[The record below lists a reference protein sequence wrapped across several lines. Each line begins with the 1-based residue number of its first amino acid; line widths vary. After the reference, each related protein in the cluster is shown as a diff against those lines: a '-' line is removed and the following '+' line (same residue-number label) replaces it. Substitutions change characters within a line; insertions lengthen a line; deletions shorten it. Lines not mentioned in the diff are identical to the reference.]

1 RAVGVVARAVSPTER
16 EGLAAETRSLYAK
29 VREQHEAA
37 QGARELLSLA
47 EARARGPRYA
57 DWSHVV
63 RPRRPG
69 VTVLAPYPLEDLV
82 PYIDWGPFFSSWE
95 LPGRYPAVLDDPVK
109 GEAARALFAD
119 ARRMLERVVGEG
131 WLEARAVVGLFPAA
145 SRGDDILVY
154 EDESRSRVARVLRTL
169 RQQTA
174 KREGQPNLAL
184 ADYVAPEGSGV
195 EDWVGAFAVSVHG
208 AEARAAGFRARAD
221 DYSAILLTTLADRL
235 AEALA

>member
-1 RAVGVVARAVSPTER
+1 ACNGYEVVDLGVMVPADEIIDTALREGAQVVGLSGLITPSLLEMEHVAREMTRRGLDLPLLIGGATTSRTHTAVKIAPHYGGLTVHVPDASRAVGVVARAVSPTER

-145 SRGDDILVY
+145 S
-154 EDESRSRVARVLRTL
+154 
-169 RQQTA
+169 
-174 KREGQPNLAL
+174 
-184 ADYVAPEGSGV
+184 
-195 EDWVGAFAVSVHG
+195 
-208 AEARAAGFRARAD
+208 
-221 DYSAILLTTLADRL
+221 
-235 AEALA
+235 